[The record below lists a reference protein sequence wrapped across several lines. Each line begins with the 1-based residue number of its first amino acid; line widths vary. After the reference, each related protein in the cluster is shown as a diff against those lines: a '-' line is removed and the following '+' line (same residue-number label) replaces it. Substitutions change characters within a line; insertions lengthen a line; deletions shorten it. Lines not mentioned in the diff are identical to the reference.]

1 MSFKIEETQSW
12 WVATVEVATLWKF

>member
-12 WVATVEVATLWKF
+12 WVATLEVATLWKF